1 MQQLHSNRSKYQ
13 EVQEL
18 DMPNHCTE
26 KNLVKLY
33 KTDNLSG
40 ASQKNDKIRYVPH
53 EVFFY
58 VTHDGHQNCFKKFHE
73 HFEGF

>member
-18 DMPNHCTE
+18 HMPNHCTE
-26 KNLVKLY
+26 N
-33 KTDNLSG
+33 KTNNLSG
-40 ASQKNDKIRYVPH
+40 ASQKKNDKRRYGPD
-53 EVFFY
+53 EVIFY
-58 VTHDGHQNCFKKFHE
+58 VTHDGHQNCLKKFHE

>member
-18 DMPNHCTE
+18 HMPNHCTE

-33 KTDNLSG
+33 KTDYLSG
-40 ASQKNDKIRYVPH
+40 ASQKK
-53 EVFFY
+53 
-58 VTHDGHQNCFKKFHE
+58 
-73 HFEGF
+73 